1 MIDEVIK
8 EDIASVS
15 EIIIENDFETQVY
28 ELGFHIIPSVEKN
41 NIADEIGSIRSAI
54 EKLGGIFV
62 AEEFPKLITLA
73 YTMTKDIDGKRY
85 KFNNAYFGWL
95 KFEIGKDNII
105 KVKELI
111 DSNNNI
117 LRFLIIK
124 TVRESTLAPKDAV
137 FSKEGVKKLKYNT
150 NDSKIF
156 KKDDKDKE
164 KKDKIK
170 KKEVKMSEEELDK
183 TIEKLIAE

>member
-1 MIDEVIK
+1 MIDEVTK

-15 EIIIENDFETQVY
+15 EITIENDFETQVY
-28 ELGFHIIPSVEKN
+28 ELGFHIIPSVEEN
-41 NIADEIGSIRSAI
+41 NIAGEINSIKSAI

-62 AEEFPKLITLA
+62 AEGFPKLITLA

-85 KFNNAYFGWL
+85 KFDNAYFGWI

-105 KVKELI
+105 KVQELI

-137 FSKEGVKKLKYNT
+137 FSKEGVKKFKYNT
-150 NDSKIF
+150 DGSKIF
-156 KKDDKDKE
+156 KKDAQE
-164 KKDKIK
+164 KKDKPK

-183 TIEKLIAE
+183 TIEELIAE

>member
-95 KFEIGKDNII
+95 KFEIGK
-105 KVKELI
+105 ELI

>member
-15 EIIIENDFETQVY
+15 EIITENDFETQVY

-41 NIADEIGSIRSAI
+41 NIADEISSIRSAI

-95 KFEIGKDNII
+95 KFEIGKD
-105 KVKELI
+105 K
-111 DSNNNI
+111 
-117 LRFLIIK
+117 IIK

-137 FSKEGVKKLKYNT
+137 FSKERVKKLKYNT